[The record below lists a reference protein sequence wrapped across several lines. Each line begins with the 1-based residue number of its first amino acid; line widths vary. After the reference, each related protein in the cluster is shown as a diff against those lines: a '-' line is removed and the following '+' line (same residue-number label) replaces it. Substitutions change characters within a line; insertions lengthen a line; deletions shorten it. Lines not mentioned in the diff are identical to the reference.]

1 MLPGGPSATALA
13 ETSGVSQVT
22 LSRWLRQ
29 AASVAL
35 VANDTDKKP
44 PPREARRAED
54 WSPDERLRVVRETA
68 GLTDARSS
76 ACTCAGRVCYEATVT
91 EWREQALL
99 PPSEARRPRTKEQ
112 QAHPRAR
119 A

>member
-1 MLPGGPSATALA
+1 MIQKLMLPGGPSARALA

-44 PPREARRAED
+44 PPREARRPED

-68 GLTDARSS
+68 GLMGSDRRVPAPGGG
-76 ACTCAGRVCYEATVT
+76 CTKP
-91 EWREQALL
+91 L
-99 PPSEARRPRTKEQ
+99 
-112 QAHPRAR
+112 
-119 A
+119 